1 MHDVESVFRLV
12 LSLGLIARCGI
23 CIYTCTGVVIYDLVN
38 DVESVFRLMLSFMT

>member
-23 CIYTCTGVVIYDLVN
+23 GIYTGVVIYDLVH